1 MQESVTNVRDNPWKV
16 STVYSIIDRLRI
28 FFNKNQEIYL
38 MITWQ
43 DFEKVDLRVGTI
55 IEVQDFPKAKK
66 PAYQLKVDLGEE
78 LGIKK
83 SSAQITKLYTKE
95 ELIGRQVICVVNFPP
110 RQIANFIS
118 EVLVTG
124 FEQSDG
130 EVVLTTVERNV
141 PNGARLF

>member
-1 MQESVTNVRDNPWKV
+1 
-16 STVYSIIDRLRI
+16 
-28 FFNKNQEIYL
+28 

-78 LGIKK
+78 IGIKK

>member
-1 MQESVTNVRDNPWKV
+1 
-16 STVYSIIDRLRI
+16 
-28 FFNKNQEIYL
+28 

-43 DFEKVDLRVGTI
+43 DFEKVDIRVGTI
-55 IEVQDFPKAKK
+55 VEVQDFPKAKK

-83 SSAQITKLYTKE
+83 SSAQITKLYSKE
-95 ELIGRQVICVVNFPP
+95 ELVGRQVVCVVNFPP

-124 FEQSDG
+124 FEQSEG
-130 EVVLTTVERNV
+130 EVVLTTVERKV
-141 PNGARLF
+141 PNGSRLF